1 MTGLVFDL
9 VIPSDSFLRK
19 SEFTQGASGS
29 GGNSGIVTS
38 GLNVGDFF
46 IVSNSNVGHG
56 LTSLNTDGSAVG
68 VGTTY
73 IDNVYRVAHRTLG
86 VTTDAMGFGSTVV
99 TQVVVSVN
107 SLNGL
112 TGLGHSMY
120 FGDYSYGRLVLM
132 IETLF
137 VHIQSIHLMGLL
149 VYYEPIVKRQSFL
162 KTQSYST

>member
-1 MTGLVFDL
+1 M
-9 VIPSDSFLRK
+9 
-19 SEFTQGASGS
+19 
-29 GGNSGIVTS
+29 
-38 GLNVGDFF
+38 
-46 IVSNSNVGHG
+46 GHG

-112 TGLGHSMY
+112 TGLGTGMY
-120 FGDYSYGRLVLM
+120 FGDYSYGKLQLNDRNTVRSYPVNTSNGVTGILTGP
-132 IETLF
+132 IIKRE
-137 VHIQSIHLMGLL
+137 SI
-149 VYYEPIVKRQSFL
+149 L
-162 KTQSYST
+162 KSQSYST